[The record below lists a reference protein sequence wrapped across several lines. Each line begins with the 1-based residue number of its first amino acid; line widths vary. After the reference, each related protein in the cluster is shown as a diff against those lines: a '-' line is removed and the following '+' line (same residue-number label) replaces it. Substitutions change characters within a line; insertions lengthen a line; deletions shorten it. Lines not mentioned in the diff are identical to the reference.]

1 MMGICR
7 GLTYMIYDYC
17 HCLWSFVGRVAPSYL
32 ELSILVHSKTKLREA
47 NAFQA
52 LKTSRSINVIKI
64 IIRFFVVIIIGRHH
78 RTSASDAAEIQIVYR
93 IGSHPLPRLRRTV
106 GANRSFAVLRQYA
119 FLSAPTSWGNS
130 QSPITSP

>member
-17 HCLWSFVGRVAPSYL
+17 HCLWTFVGRVAPCYL
-32 ELSILVHSKTKLREA
+32 ELLILVHSKTNLREA

-52 LKTSRSINVIKI
+52 LKTSGSINI
-64 IIRFFVVIIIGRHH
+64 IGIIVRFFVTSIGGHH
-78 RTSASDAAEIQIVYR
+78 RTSASDAAEKQIVYR

-119 FLSAPTSWGNS
+119 FLSASTSWGNS